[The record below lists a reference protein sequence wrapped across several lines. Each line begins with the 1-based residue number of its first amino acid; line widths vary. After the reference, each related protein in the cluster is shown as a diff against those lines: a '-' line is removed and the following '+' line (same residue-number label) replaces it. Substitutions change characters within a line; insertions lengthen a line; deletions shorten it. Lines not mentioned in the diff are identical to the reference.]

1 MLYYTS
7 MCYLHCSYSYNK
19 PLLKILRP
27 LLFPVIFLL
36 LTSQLVAAQEENP
49 QEELPQEQLPPQTLT
64 PVQLRAL
71 FLPEYL
77 QDFADTNVPL
87 PVTPRSVVPTAGFAQ
102 SCLEALELEAGA
114 NVYIIGK
121 ATGFISAYFA
131 RNGIQVTVSEEETSL
146 VNKSLGIWQ
155 ELGLTEIVQIGFSE
169 LKNSFDSRRFDAI
182 LIHAGVT
189 EIPEVLTD
197 MLAERGVIIA
207 PLSNL
212 QDTQIMIQ
220 LRKDGGSW
228 SVSTLENQF
237 FPLSPLIL
245 SE

>member
-1 MLYYTS
+1 MH
-7 MCYLHCSYSYNK
+7 YLHCSYSYNK
-19 PLLKILRP
+19 PLLTILG
-27 LLFPVIFLL
+27 PVLILL
-36 LTSQLVAAQEENP
+36 LTSQLVAAQEEI
-49 QEELPQEQLPPQTLT
+49 PPQTLT

-87 PVTPRSVVPTAGFAQ
+87 PVTPNSAVPTAGFAQ
-102 SCLEALELEAGA
+102 SCFEALELETGA
-114 NVYIIGK
+114 SVYIIGR
-121 ATGFISAYFA
+121 ATGFICAYFA
-131 RNGIQVTVSEEETSL
+131 RNGMEVTVSEEETSL
-146 VNKSLGIWQ
+146 LDSYRGIW
-155 ELGLTEIVQIGFSE
+155 EDLGLTEIIEIGFSE
-169 LKNSFDSRRFDAI
+169 LKNSFGTRRFDAI

-189 EIPEVLTD
+189 DIPEVLTD

-212 QDTQIMIQ
+212 QDTQIMVQ
-220 LRKDGGSW
+220 LRKDGSSW

-245 SE
+245 TE